1 MDRAGRGEMFQL
13 RQRSEEVY
21 LEYVKVTSHEMP
33 LSVVGD
39 YLGSAR
45 REGECCEMV
54 GAVLEEA
61 LSAEEVVDGGVF
73 EYVANGHV
81 HSLLPEVVQSGR
93 YEKQRGGASAWQHQ
107 EVNNVPTPQF
117 FEDASQHCESDQV
130 TSFLCY

>member
-1 MDRAGRGEMFQL
+1 MREGQGLIFQPQQFLRA
-13 RQRSEEVY
+13 VH

-39 YLGSAR
+39 YLGSDL

-73 EYVANGHV
+73 EYVENGHV